1 VFTQKH
7 AHAIAKK
14 LGCSFRQGKAHL
26 HADLFVEGKLITSFG
41 IRRASKEVGH
51 GHIPRDL
58 NITQKQS
65 RDLHDC
71 SFSKEEYLAVLREKN
86 LLTGPS
92 SKAEDEAPPGTQDE
106 KK

>member
-14 LGCSFRQGKAHL
+14 LGCSFREGRAHL

-65 RDLHDC
+65 RDLFAC
-71 SFSKEEYLAVLREKN
+71 TFSREEYLEALREKN
-86 LLTGPS
+86 LLNAPA
-92 SKAEDEAPPGTQDE
+92 SKASEAQSGTGEE

>member
-1 VFTQKH
+1 MFTQTH
-7 AHAIAKK
+7 AYAIAKK
-14 LGCSFRQGKAHL
+14 LGCSIREGKAHT
-26 HADLFVEGKLITSFG
+26 HADLFVESKLIVSFG

-58 NITQKQS
+58 NITQKQC
-65 RDLHDC
+65 RDLHEC

-86 LLTGPS
+86 LVSEP
-92 SKAEDEAPPGTQDE
+92 SKAEPEAQSGTSDG